1 VINQTQHRILQGERV
16 PADENLF
23 NVFEPHTDIIIKGA
37 RDIHYGHK
45 LNLSSGKSGLLEDD
59 IGGEFHLHEAPV
71 VIGAEAPLERAE
83 LFGPSI
89 DSVVNLFGIQAIGK
103 DSLDTFF
110 LAKRHMAAD
119 ELDLKVG
126 LDGKLPGVLTQ
137 LIAQRLG
144 PAGKVEQF
152 YVVKSSRLLKITDI
166 EVVSTWR

>member
-1 VINQTQHRILQGERV
+1 
-16 PADENLF
+16 
-23 NVFEPHTDIIIKGA
+23 
-37 RDIHYGHK
+37 
-45 LNLSSGKSGLLEDD
+45 
-59 IGGEFHLHEAPV
+59 
-71 VIGAEAPLERAE
+71 
-83 LFGPSI
+83 
-89 DSVVNLFGIQAIGK
+89 VVNLFGIQAIGK

-119 ELDLKVG
+119 KLDLKVG

-152 YVVKSSRLLKITDI
+152 HVVKSSRLLKIADI